1 MKTNIMLRD
10 TGITVTRILGLI
22 TEGYSYSQILDAN
35 PKLIMSDIMA
45 AAELARQVI
54 DALKDDQD
62 QIEIH
67 HEIRFAFSRG
77 QFLTMAKLREKH
89 PRAYVEWTPREDERL
104 TDMYQKGATVY
115 DIARAHQRQPGAIHA
130 RLARLNLLKE

>member
-1 MKTNIMLRD
+1 MKTNIMIRD
-10 TGITVTRILGLI
+10 TEIAVTKILGLI
-22 TEGYSYSQILDAN
+22 TKGYSYSQILDAN

-67 HEIRFAFSRG
+67 HEISFAFSRG

-89 PRAYVEWTPREDERL
+89 PRAYVEWSPREDERL
-104 TDMYQKGATVY
+104 AEMYQKGATIN
-115 DIARAHQRQPGAIHA
+115 DIAKRHQRQPGAIHA
-130 RLARLNLLKE
+130 RLVRLNLLKA